1 MQPTAAFTTTF
12 PDCIQQQIGGG
23 FVLVVKNMMD
33 FEWCKPRAPDD
44 LGGVDAHVQWF
55 HNFWW
60 TSNADTRP
68 KLVAFFDSKEEA
80 VEAGVKFAMTTNGHI
95 YNWAVYNSAAVL
107 VDGKY

>member
-1 MQPTAAFTTTF
+1 MQSSASAAYTTTF
-12 PDCIQQQIGGG
+12 PDFIQQQIGGG

-33 FEWCKPRAPDD
+33 FEWCKPDN
-44 LGGVDAHVQWF
+44 LGGVDAHVEWF

-60 TSNADTRP
+60 AHNANTKP
-68 KLVAFFDSKEEA
+68 KLVAFFDTKEEA
-80 VEAGVKFAMTTNGHI
+80 IEAGVKYAMTTNGYL